1 MASFLLMLASLL
13 CSYSLSTLSAA
24 GREDPDDTLAAG
36 TGTGAG
42 AAVKSRASLRMAAR
56 IGVMD
61 LCMARASSEKS
72 LQDLLAWGSA
82 SRGAADSTAV
92 S

>member
-13 CSYSLSTLSAA
+13 CSYSLSLPAA

-36 TGTGAG
+36 AGTGAG

-61 LCMARASSEKS
+61 LCMARASREKS
-72 LQDLLAWGSA
+72 SQDMLAWGSA